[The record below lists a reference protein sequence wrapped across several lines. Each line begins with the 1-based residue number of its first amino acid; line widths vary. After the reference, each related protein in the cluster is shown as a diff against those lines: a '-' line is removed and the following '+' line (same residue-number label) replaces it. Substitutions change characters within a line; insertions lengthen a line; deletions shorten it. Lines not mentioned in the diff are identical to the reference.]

1 MENYRDTYL
10 GGRRGGGSG
19 EGVGPG
25 VGGGGGQDGEV
36 VCVYSNTS
44 FYRIGK
50 MHIAIVSTIKKYM
63 FTEPHHAHV
72 GIHTH
77 MYLITFALRTIFEK
91 DTSHG
96 GGHGGGVSTRPSVS
110 VECEVITKAMH
121 SPR

>member
-10 GGRRGGGSG
+10 GGGRGGGSG
-19 EGVGPG
+19 EGVGRG
-25 VGGGGGQDGEV
+25 VGGCGGQDGDV
-36 VCVYSNTS
+36 ICLYSNTS

-50 MHIAIVSTIKKYM
+50 MHIAIVST
-63 FTEPHHAHV
+63 HHAHV
-72 GIHTH
+72 GIHMH

-110 VECEVITKAMH
+110 VECEVMTKAMH